1 MRLALLPSA
10 LAFYAAA
17 AACSSFSVADEPGG
31 ASVDA
36 GSGDATTGT
45 GPDAGPSPEVV
56 IGQRPTPVVTGRD
69 GPGSGIAYFAGSIY
83 VSEAEHGVIYTAP
96 GSGGAPMPFADTG
109 GAPKNPVATSDG
121 LYWCDTKDLEGGP
134 LGAYVVY
141 RSYGGGTHRSIAL
154 NETCLGLAVLGSGV
168 AILYGGGDTGGGFL
182 DYATTG
188 LEQRRMVGPVAVDGN
203 PYAIAARD
211 GLVYVT
217 RSASG
222 AVRSYQGLDQ
232 RDRLPV
238 LGEVVSAGESDC
250 QQIAVSGTTLFWSRP
265 SDQLVTARSIFTSGE
280 TSVVP
285 GEAEARSLVA
295 DETHLYWVD
304 AAGRI
309 RRTRQPLE
317 QAADTI
323 ATGAALASS
332 GYYRTIALSDTRVFW
347 LTANGVASVPKA
359 TK

>member
-1 MRLALLPSA
+1 MRLALLPITSA
-10 LAFYAAA
+10 FVAVA
-17 AACSSFSVADEPGG
+17 AACSSFSVTDEPGNE
-31 ASVDA
+31 SVDA
-36 GSGDATTGT
+36 GTGDATTGT

-56 IGQRPTPVVTGRD
+56 IGEPPTPVVTGRD
-69 GPGSGIAYFAGSIY
+69 GPGSGIAFFADSIY
-83 VSEAEHGVIYTAP
+83 VSEAERGVIYTAP
-96 GSGGAPMPFADTG
+96 GGGGAPMPFANTG

-121 LYWCDTKDLEGGP
+121 LYWCDTKDLDGGP
-134 LGAYVVY
+134 PGAYVVY
-141 RSYGGGTHRSIAL
+141 RSYDGSHRSIAL
-154 NETCLGLAVLGSGV
+154 GETCLGLAVLGSGV

-188 LEQRRMVGPVAVDGN
+188 LAQRRVVGPVAVDGN

-232 RDRLPV
+232 LDHLPV
-238 LGEVVSAGESDC
+238 PAEVVSSGESDC

-265 SDQLVTARSIFTSGE
+265 SDQLITARSRFPSGE
-280 TSVVP
+280 TSVVS
-285 GEAEARSLVA
+285 GEADARSLVA

-323 ATGAALASS
+323 ATGAAPAPS
-332 GYYRTIALSDTRVFW
+332 GYYRTIALSGTRVFW

-359 TK
+359 TR